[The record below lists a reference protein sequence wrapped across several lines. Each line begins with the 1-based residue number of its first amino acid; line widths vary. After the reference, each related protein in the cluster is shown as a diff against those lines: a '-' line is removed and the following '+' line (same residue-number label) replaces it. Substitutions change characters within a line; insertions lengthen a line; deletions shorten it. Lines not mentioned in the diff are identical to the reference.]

1 MSGILT
7 VFLYRSC
14 KLFLLCIVIYIFGGG
29 TTDVSIVSKGGIN
42 YASTIKIGGND
53 FDEGKLKSL
62 KQQKSLS
69 NMFDEYLKFK
79 SNTKKLEIEKVSRKA
94 EMG

>member
-29 TTDVSIVSKGGIN
+29 TTETVTKILLPLFTTFILVFGVYRAFSIFS
-42 YASTIKIGGND
+42 
-53 FDEGKLKSL
+53 ERL
-62 KQQKSLS
+62 
-69 NMFDEYLKFK
+69 
-79 SNTKKLEIEKVSRKA
+79 
-94 EMG
+94 